1 MELVGTVALNFEK
14 PGLCVN
20 NTWRAG
26 TPGTFAI
33 VIGVSAYRYLDR
45 SQETFGLGSLAA
57 SALTALHFL
66 EWLESDYLRTG
77 SPVAKCW
84 VLLAPSQEEIAVR
97 PKLSQQQLEPTFL
110 NCSKAIQEWSLEMEQ
125 LPKDAASASRSVLF
139 FSGHGLEVI
148 EDRQI
153 LLPSDYLERGT
164 PIDRAISTQ
173 NISRGLKRL
182 RVPTHFL
189 FLDACRN
196 DHDNLGSFTPLE
208 GTKILN
214 EPANQAANPDCMVP
228 IFYGSAAGEQSFSPT
243 DPKRGVSL
251 LGEALMEG
259 LRAKGL
265 RPDCSRGTC
274 VVDLHLLRPFVQNR
288 IAEIVRTKYQASIV
302 QRIRVRGDQTEEGIT
317 EVTPP
322 PLQPGGA
329 SSEPPPMSTFT
340 DALLSVRP
348 QLEALRP
355 STADFNT
362 GHAFFGSERV
372 TEVWTSKARVYDFQA
387 RTWLPKGEDF
397 EISGLRR
404 DANVKSFQFDLT
416 IPNARP
422 GVVYWLELE
431 DMKQA
436 YGCALPN
443 ARVPN
448 ASPGLGRPTR
458 FRIEMDFGPRNH
470 EIERLEISISAD
482 NHSEF
487 YLDSAASMWKLYDEK
502 GPRDAE
508 ARFDFLVPQDARM
521 LQDLVRYKYYSPFA
535 ATIAGCILVRARRW
549 DRLKDWLRNLANIRP
564 YIADAQVLW
573 VEQCLRQ
580 PGIDSSISECV
591 EYFSRLR
598 ICPLPFLAETLGYA
612 LTQADELL
620 TVGTLNVHELGQVE
634 IIRERLREAVGVF
647 RTGGMFA
654 TYAGPADQVNPGLVY
669 PAARQQNIQD
679 EGLPPVE
686 FFEEE
691 EIGFI
696 SAVVDDPA
704 DTEPEDEDQKN
715 DREAG
720 A

>member
-1 MELVGTVALNFEK
+1 VSFEK

-20 NTWRAG
+20 KTWRPG

-45 SQETFGLGSLAA
+45 SQEKFGLGSLSA
-57 SALTALHFL
+57 SALTASHFL

-77 SPVAKCW
+77 CPIAKCW
-84 VLLAPSQEEIAVR
+84 VLLAPSQEEIALR
-97 PKLSQQQLEPTFL
+97 PKLSQQQMEPTFL
-110 NCSKAIQEWSLEMEQ
+110 NCSKAIQEWSLEMER
-125 LPKDAASASRSVLF
+125 LPKEAAAASRSVFF

-153 LLPSDYLERGT
+153 LLPSDYLEIGT

-182 RVPTHFL
+182 SVPTHFL

-208 GTKILN
+208 GTRILN
-214 EPANQAANPDCMVP
+214 EPTSQAINPDCMVP

-243 DPKRGVSL
+243 DPKRGISL

-288 IAEIVRTKYQASIV
+288 VAEIVRTKYQASIV

-317 EVTPP
+317 EVTLP
-322 PLQPGGA
+322 PLQPGGG

-348 QLEALRP
+348 HLEALRP

-372 TEVWTSKARVYDFQA
+372 TEVWTRTARLYDFET

-404 DANVKSFQFDLT
+404 DANIKSFQFDLT
-416 IPNARP
+416 IPNARR
-422 GVVYWLELE
+422 GVAYWLELE
-431 DMKQA
+431 DMKQT

-443 ARVPN
+443 ARVQNSGPE
-448 ASPGLGRPTR
+448 LGRPTR

-482 NHSEF
+482 NRTEF

-549 DRLKDWLRNLANIRP
+549 DRLKDWLRNLANIEP
-564 YIADAQVLW
+564 YVADAQVLW

-580 PGIDSSISECV
+580 RRLDSSMSECV
-591 EYFSRLR
+591 EYFNRLSLG
-598 ICPLPFLAETLGYA
+598 PLPFMAETLGYA

-620 TVGTLNVHELGQVE
+620 TISTLKADELEQVR
-634 IIRERLREAVGVF
+634 IIRGRLREAVGVF

-654 TYAGPADQVNPGLVY
+654 TYAGPREQINPGLVE
-669 PAARQQNIQD
+669 PAPRNRNTQD
-679 EGLPPVE
+679 ENPRQTE

-691 EIGFI
+691 IAFT
-696 SAVVDDPA
+696 SAVADDPA
-704 DTEPEDEDQKN
+704 NVEQEDEDQKN